1 MTARL
6 TAILLFRSGITPPNR
21 ELSELETN
29 HAQST
34 SLILGTIFEPE
45 LRGYL
50 FTSLI
55 SKLVFITQS

>member
-45 LRGYL
+45 LRGIY
-50 FTSLI
+50 SRH
-55 SKLVFITQS
+55 